1 MFPPKKGRI
10 FKKTPSKKEKSKSC
24 AFKFP
29 RIFAL
34 LCAPDYSFPSLRT
47 INAKLAGDAS
57 SFSRRHSFGR
67 RVTLVSARETWPY
80 FQRESIARTVA
91 WNAVR
96 PGNIVSR
103 IGFAPKIAS
112 AGRKFE
118 KRRRE
123 RNSCVYIEGTA
134 NCLPQWILRFFGCNG
149 VKWAR
154 FECRSIRF
162 KEIRV
167 DGLSGLLRK
176 DRILPIPSSPR
187 REFMGD
193 ADQICRRRRVISR
206 NACVNEE
213 RRKRESERS
222 LKDGA
227 IFFVEKKKLFC

>member
-10 FKKTPSKKEKSKSC
+10 FKKIPSKKEKSKSC
-24 AFKFP
+24 ALKFP

-34 LCAPDYSFPSLRT
+34 LSAPDYSFPSLRT

-118 KRRRE
+118 ERRRE
-123 RNSCVYIEGTA
+123 RNSCAYIEGTA
-134 NCLPQWILRFFGCNG
+134 NCLPQWILRFFG

-187 REFMGD
+187 REFMGE
-193 ADQICRRRRVISR
+193 ADQICRRRRVIPC
-206 NACVNEE
+206 NACI
-213 RRKRESERS
+213 REGKGKVKGS

>member
-34 LCAPDYSFPSLRT
+34 LCAPDYSFPSPRT

-80 FQRESIARTVA
+80 FQRESIARTAA

-134 NCLPQWILRFFGCNG
+134 NCLPQWILRFFGYSG
-149 VKWAR
+149 VKWAQ
-154 FECRSIRF
+154 
-162 KEIRV
+162 V
-167 DGLSGLLRK
+167 
-176 DRILPIPSSPR
+176 
-187 REFMGD
+187 
-193 ADQICRRRRVISR
+193 
-206 NACVNEE
+206 
-213 RRKRESERS
+213 
-222 LKDGA
+222 
-227 IFFVEKKKLFC
+227 